1 MIPQTFQL
9 ADLGVVFFLIILEGL
24 LSADNVLVLAVLV
37 RNLPKE
43 QQRKALLYGLA
54 GAFVFRLV
62 AILLASTII
71 SLWWLQAIGAF
82 YLLWLPIKHFVRHS
96 QGKDVEPVRAG
107 FWRTVFVVEVTD
119 IAFAIDSVL
128 AAVAMVP
135 NKDKIWVVYLG
146 AIMGV
151 VILRF
156 AAGFFI
162 RILDKMPQLEHVAY
176 ILVGWV
182 GAKLGMMA
190 AHNYCVTQTAAGH
203 ALPWHVSEMPQPIFW
218 GVLLTIAAIGTV
230 WSIRRGEDPIGEVA
244 EAIEH
249 AVDPEPDDG
258 DLTDVMEQVPD
269 EAKQAG

>member
-37 RNLPKE
+37 RYLPKE

-54 GAFVFRLV
+54 GAFVFRLA

-82 YLLWLPIKHFVRHS
+82 YLLWLPIKHFVRHN
-96 QGKDVEPVRAG
+96 QGKEVEPIRAG
-107 FWRTVFVVEVTD
+107 FWRTVMVVEITD

-135 NKDKIWVVYLG
+135 SKDKIWVVYLG

-156 AAGFFI
+156 AAGIFI
-162 RILDKMPQLEHVAY
+162 RLLDKMPHLEHVAY
-176 ILVGWV
+176 LLVGWV
-182 GAKLGMMA
+182 GVKLGMMA
-190 AHNYCVTQTAAGH
+190 AHNYCVTQDKAGV
-203 ALPWHVSEMPQPIFW
+203 PMTWHVSEMPQPVFW

-230 WSIRRGEDPIGEVA
+230 WSLRQGENPLA
-244 EAIEH
+244 EIEE
-249 AVDPEPDDG
+249 AMEEDEEGMEDDL
-258 DLTDVMEQVPD
+258 DAAMADASSD